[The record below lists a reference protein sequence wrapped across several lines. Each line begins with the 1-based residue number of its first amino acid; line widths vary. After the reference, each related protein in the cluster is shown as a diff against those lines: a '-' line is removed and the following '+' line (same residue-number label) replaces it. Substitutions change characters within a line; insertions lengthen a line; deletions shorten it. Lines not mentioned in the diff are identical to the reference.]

1 MATKITILGSE
12 ATEKKELKKI
22 EFVGAVHYTGKV
34 IEDTSRNPSDFEYIN
49 VYLRTAKQEFDV
61 FICYKDGIRF
71 TYFGNFNDGV
81 L

>member
-1 MATKITILGSE
+1 MTKVTILGSE

-22 EFVGAVHYTGKV
+22 ELTSAVHFTGKS
-34 IEDTSRNPSDFEYIN
+34 IEYTSRNPSDFEYIN
-49 VYLRTAKQEFDV
+49 VYLRTAKQKFDV

-81 L
+81 V

>member
-1 MATKITILGSE
+1 MTKITVLGSE
-12 ATEKKELKKI
+12 ATEKRELKKI
-22 EFVGAVHYTGKV
+22 EFVKTVHYTGKA
-34 IEDTSRNPSDFEYIN
+34 IEGTSRNPSDFEHIN

-81 L
+81 V